1 MRWIDRYAYGN
12 RIRRLNPAY
21 KAGFSLF
28 VMLICLVLND
38 PLICAIALLIVLG
51 LAVFWAGLPTS
62 FFLKVLLTEGSFL
75 LIGVLGVAISLST
88 SSLAGGFKIGFL
100 WFLVTPDSLMNAI
113 ELFARSLS
121 CTAALNFLAF
131 TTPLVDLVDLLRRLK
146 VSDIIIDL
154 MALIYRFIFTLMD
167 SFERMLHAQEVRL
180 GFNGWRNSLNSAAQ
194 IATNLF
200 IESFRRSKQLE
211 KALQGRGWDGH
222 LNVLPQEY
230 QSLHTHFM
238 KGN

>member
-21 KAGFSLF
+21 KAGFSLS
-28 VMLICLVLND
+28 VILVCLVLND
-38 PLICAIALLIVLG
+38 PLVCALALVIVLG
-51 LAVFWAGLPTS
+51 LAVFWAGLPAS

-75 LIGVLGVAISLST
+75 LVGVLGVAVSLST
-88 SSLAGGFKIGFL
+88 IPSGSGLKVGFL
-100 WFLVTPDSLMNAI
+100 WLLVTPDSLMNAVS
-113 ELFARSLS
+113 LFMRSLS
-121 CTAALNFLAF
+121 CAAALNFLAF

-146 VSDIIIDL
+146 VPAILIDL
-154 MALIYRFIFTLMD
+154 MALIYRFIFILMD

-180 GFNGWRNSLNSAAQ
+180 GFNGWRNSLHSAAQ
-194 IATNLF
+194 IGTNLF
-200 IESFRRSKQLE
+200 IEAFRRSRKLE

-230 QSLHTHFM
+230 QSLHAYFV